1 MAKKAQKQ
9 IILGVTGSIAAYKA
23 CDIIRSLQKKGVVVT
38 PVMTKEAHEFIT
50 PLTLASLANRR
61 VYSDLFD
68 KDFSE
73 WDMEHVSLAKQADL
87 LVIAPATAN
96 IIGKIA
102 SGIADDL
109 LTCIAMTTKA
119 KIVMAPAMN
128 TAMYKNVFVQKNITA
143 LKKSGVVF
151 VDPIKGLLACGDAG
165 EGHLAEVS
173 TIAKKVCT
181 LLKKQ

>member
-1 MAKKAQKQ
+1 MVKKTNKH
-9 IILGVTGSIAAYKA
+9 IVLGVTGSIAAYKA
-23 CDIIRSLQKKGVVVT
+23 CDIIRSLQKKDVAVT

-61 VYSDLFD
+61 VYSDLFA
-68 KDFSE
+68 KDFRE
-73 WDMEHVSLAKQADL
+73 WDIEHISLAKQADL

-119 KIVMAPAMN
+119 KIVIAPAMN
-128 TAMYKNVFVQKNITA
+128 TAMYKNVFVQKNIET
-143 LKKSGVVF
+143 LKKQGVIV
-151 VDPIKGLLACGDAG
+151 VDPVKGLLACGDTG
-165 EGHLAEVS
+165 EGHLADVS
-173 TIAKKVCT
+173 TIVKKICA
-181 LLKKQ
+181 LLNK